1 VAEMDQGIKRLLQ
14 THPRDVL
21 ALVMP
26 GAEYVDTLPIDV
38 ATEPQL
44 VLDTLFRVRYQGV
57 ECAVDLES
65 EARPRP
71 DIGRRLFEYGARAMI
86 VTGLPV
92 ISVVLWLEPDGVPP
106 ASPFAVSVGD
116 RPITTWHFNGIELY
130 RLPAETLL
138 ATGPAGALPL
148 VPFCAG
154 GQELAIITRA
164 AEIIQAQA
172 PAPEFNELE
181 ALLAVFGARA
191 VGNATML
198 AIIRRLGMSTE
209 ILETSPLYQ
218 EWIRKAT
225 QEGLQRGIEQGI
237 EQGRRAAVVEVLQ
250 ARLGALPS
258 DILQAIIAADVETI
272 TQLLIHAGSDTLVEL
287 RARLGLSPA

>member
-1 VAEMDQGIKRLLQ
+1 MAEMDQGIKRLLQ
-14 THPRDVL
+14 SHPRDVL

-44 VLDTLFRVRYQGV
+44 VLDTLFRIRYQGV
-57 ECAVDLES
+57 ECAVDLEA
-65 EARPRP
+65 EARPRL

-92 ISVVLWLEPDGVPP
+92 ISVVLWLEPGGVAP
-106 ASPFAVSVGD
+106 ASPFAVHVGD
-116 RPITTWHFNGIELY
+116 RPVTTWHFNGIEVYKLS
-130 RLPAETLL
+130 AETLL
-138 ATGPAGALPL
+138 TTGPAGIIPL

-154 GQELAIITRA
+154 GQELVTITRA
-164 AEIIQAQA
+164 AEIIQTRA
-172 PAPEFNELE
+172 PASDLNELE

-191 VGNATML
+191 VGNAAML
-198 AIIRRLGMSTE
+198 AIIRRLGVSTE

-225 QEGLQRGIEQGI
+225 QQGLEQGLDR
-237 EQGRRAAVVEVLQ
+237 GRREAVVEVLL
-250 ARLGALPS
+250 ARLGALPPEV
-258 DILQAIIAADVETI
+258 LQTIAAADTETI
-272 TQLLIHAGSDTLVEL
+272 TQLLIHAGSDTTVEL
-287 RARLGLSPA
+287 RARLGLPPA